1 MTYLQQLL
9 EAHPEFV
16 LACEADRAR
25 LVQAF
30 AVEFPIDH
38 MTAVLLGSTTA
49 VLKVARAEGAI
60 VSTANMLELAERVT
74 RNSVQTVIAMLLD
87 VNPPTREDRA
97 SASVDLLKRTIAQ
110 GHDRRRVRELFV
122 NDARSRELEE
132 LDPFARQIFA
142 VRAAEAV
149 ASTDSTPCSRRR
161 EGRVAR

>member
-87 VNPPTREDRA
+87 VNPPRITREDLQVACSADAVARA
-97 SASVDLLKRTIAQ
+97 
-110 GHDRRRVRELFV
+110 RVRAHAAEDEAIELRYALEQ
-122 NDARSRELEE
+122 ARAEIAL
-132 LDPFARQIFA
+132 LRQ
-142 VRAAEAV
+142 RAADHAATYIVPEQAIR
-149 ASTDSTPCSRRR
+149 S
-161 EGRVAR
+161 